1 MRTEIQ
7 SQEFRDIRD
16 KRAKRDKDKQKRHTP
31 KARRNK
37 KGEYVCFRILVEK
50 GREQETQKRDGEG

>member
-16 KRAKRDKDKQKRHTP
+16 KRAKRDKDKQKRHTQ

-50 GREQETQKRDGEG
+50 GREQETQKMDGEG